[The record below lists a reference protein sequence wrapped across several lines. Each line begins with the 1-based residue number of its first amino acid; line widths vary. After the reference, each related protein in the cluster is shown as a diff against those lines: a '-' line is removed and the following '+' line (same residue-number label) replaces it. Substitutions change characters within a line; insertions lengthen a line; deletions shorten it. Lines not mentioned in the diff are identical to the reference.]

1 VFLLYQ
7 LISGLL
13 QSFDLL
19 FVSCERFLEIELIF
33 KKCLYRVQAITGFLC
48 LQERLLCC
56 YPSVSLIRVSQKQL
70 EENTAEFE
78 TMNSHVGSQIDTRK

>member
-1 VFLLYQ
+1 VFLQYQ

-19 FVSCERFLEIELIF
+19 LVSCERFFEIELIF
-33 KKCLYRVQAITGFLC
+33 KKRLYRVQAITGFLC

-56 YPSVSLIRVSQKQL
+56 YPRVGLIRVSQKQL
-70 EENTAEFE
+70 KENTGELE
-78 TMNSHVGSQIDTRK
+78 DLKQ